1 MNQNKLRSLLG
12 IGAIV
17 FAVVSIVLLLVGI
30 LAINF
35 ATAPFVKVMVIIIAA
50 ICMILAAEL
59 VYMFFMENDTA
70 PNYFLYDTQAKRNI
84 PVQRLTFQMI
94 NGRMNRFLAG
104 YAPSE
109 GKLWTDGILDNPYLE
124 MEDKFKPAV
133 AYKLLYDLAERDT
146 EQGWMCFDIA
156 SAETIEFICNSLD
169 MNHDTD
175 LSRTLRQMKTS
186 KPFNLKYFR
195 DYIVNNRTYLKSKL
209 GHYVYDNI
217 QMF

>member
-1 MNQNKLRSLLG
+1 MSQNKLKLLLG
-12 IGAIV
+12 IGTIV
-17 FAVVSIVLLLVGI
+17 FAVVAIALLLVGVI
-30 LAINF
+30 AVNYDS
-35 ATAPFVKVMVIIIAA
+35 TPFIKIMVIIISV
-50 ICMILAAEL
+50 ICLILAAEL
-59 VYMFFMENDTA
+59 AYMYFMENDTA
-70 PNYFLYDTQAKRNI
+70 PNYFLYDTQARRNI
-84 PVQRLTFQMI
+84 PAQRLTFQMI

-156 SAETIEFICNSLD
+156 SVATVEFICNGLD
-169 MNHDTD
+169 MNRDSD
-175 LSRTLRQMKTS
+175 LSRTLRQMKAS
-186 KPFNLKYFR
+186 KPFNMKYFR
-195 DYIVNNRTYLKSKL
+195 DYIVNNRSYLKSKL